1 MNKKVTTKQITV
13 MSLLIALIVVLSN
26 ILSIET
32 QFLKLT
38 FEFIPKV
45 IMGLLFGPFWTGI
58 GSVIADVIG
67 NTMFA
72 KAPFFIGFT
81 LNKLIEGLIYGYFF
95 YGKKITLK
103 NATYSTLCVVLLINL
118 FLTPIWLAI
127 MYQVPLTSS
136 VIWIPRIIKS
146 IIIIPVQVITIYS
159 FANVVSLKI
168 FKKNCRR
175 M

>member
-1 MNKKVTTKQITV
+1 MTRKITTQQITT

-26 ILSIET
+26 IFSLET
-32 QFLKLT
+32 QFLKITL
-38 FEFIPKV
+38 EFIPKV
-45 IMGLLFGPFWTGI
+45 IMGILFGPFWTGI

-95 YGKKITLK
+95 YGKKVTWK
-103 NATYSTLCVVLLINL
+103 NTCAATLCIVFFINL
-118 FLTPIWLAI
+118 ILTPIWLSI

-136 VIWIPRIIKS
+136 TIWISRLIKALVT
-146 IIIIPVQVITIYS
+146 IPIQIVLIFS
-159 FANVVSLKI
+159 FSNKTQLRYHI
-168 FKKNCRR
+168 
-175 M
+175 